1 MSLED
6 LSPEAQ
12 QELAA
17 LARTLAESPATRKQF
32 LQLTKQVRPDVPIPE
47 IEIEERT
54 NQVLE
59 SAQKE
64 VQSLRQEIKNRE
76 AREELEKRRQALLKK
91 GLVDSEDDV
100 KEVEKIMVEKGIQ
113 NHETAAEYHS
123 WMKQMSAPTPSQFP
137 QPVMSKF
144 NTKDF
149 MKNPVG
155 AARDAAHAALNEFRK
170 NPKPIGL

>member
-1 MSLED
+1 MSLEN
-6 LSPEAQ
+6 LSVEAQ
-12 QELAA
+12 AELAA
-17 LARTLAESPATRKQF
+17 LAKTLAENPSTRKTF

-54 NQVLE
+54 NSVLAE
-59 SAQKE
+59 ANKKVETLEQKLRQKE
-64 VQSLRQEIKNRE
+64 AK
-76 AREELEKRRQALLKK
+76 EELEKRRITLLKK
-91 GLVDSEDDV
+91 NLVQSEDEIA
-100 KEVEKIMVEKGIQ
+100 EVEKLMVEKGIA
-113 NHETAAEYHS
+113 NHETAAEYHQ
-123 WMKQMSAPTPSQFP
+123 WMKQAAAPTPSQFP

-155 AARDAAHAALNEFRK
+155 AARDAAHAALAEFRK

>member
-1 MSLED
+1 MSLEN
-6 LSPEAQ
+6 LSAEAQ
-12 QELAA
+12 AELAA
-17 LARTLAESPATRKQF
+17 LARALAENPATRKPF

-54 NQVLE
+54 NTVLAQAE
-59 SAQKE
+59 DRVKSLEDKLRQKE
-64 VQSLRQEIKNRE
+64 AK
-76 AREELEKRRQALLKK
+76 EELQKRRDALMKK

-100 KEVEKIMVEKGIQ
+100 REVEKIMVEKGIA

-155 AARDAAHAALNEFRK
+155 AARDAAHAALQEFRK

>member
-1 MSLED
+1 MSLEN

-12 QELAA
+12 AELAS
-17 LARTLAESPATRKQF
+17 LAKTLAEDPNTRKQF

-54 NQVLE
+54 NQVISEANKRVESLE
-59 SAQKE
+59 AKLRQKE
-64 VQSLRQEIKNRE
+64 AKET
-76 AREELEKRRQALLKK
+76 LERRRSDLLKK
-91 GLVDSEDDV
+91 QLVESEDDI
-100 KEVEKIMVEKGIQ
+100 KEVEKLMVEKGIA

-170 NPKPIGL
+170 NPKPIGF

>member
-6 LSPEAQ
+6 LSSDAQ
-12 QELAA
+12 AELAA
-17 LARTLAESPATRKQF
+17 LARTLAENPSTRKEF
-32 LQLTKQVRPDVPIPE
+32 LKLTKQVRPDVPIPE

-54 NQVLE
+54 NTVL
-59 SAQKE
+59 AQAEDRVKSLE
-64 VQSLRQEIKNRE
+64 DKLRQKE
-76 AREELEKRRQALLKK
+76 AREELQKRRDALMKK

-100 KEVEKIMVEKGIQ
+100 REVEKIMVEKGIA

-155 AARDAAHAALNEFRK
+155 AARDAAHAALQEFRK

>member
-1 MSLED
+1 MEFINANVNTIKTKGRKSSVGLTNGIPEIEKGRK
-6 LSPEAQ
+6 SPMR
-12 QELAA
+12 L
-17 LARTLAESPATRKQF
+17 
-32 LQLTKQVRPDVPIPE
+32 LTVDIPE

-54 NQVLE
+54 NSVL
-59 SAQKE
+59 AQAEDRVKSLE
-64 VQSLRQEIKNRE
+64 DKLRQKE
-76 AREELEKRRQALLKK
+76 AREELQKRRDAIVRK

-100 KEVEKIMVEKGIQ
+100 KEVEKIMVEKGIA

>member
-1 MSLED
+1 MSLEN
-6 LSPEAQ
+6 LSSEAQ
-12 QELAA
+12 AELAA
-17 LARTLAESPATRKQF
+17 LAQSLAEDPKTRKQF

-54 NQVLE
+54 NQVLAE
-59 SAQKE
+59 ANNRVE
-64 VQSLRQEIKNRE
+64 VLEAKLRSKE
-76 AREELEKRRQALLKK
+76 AREELDRRRNELKK
-91 GLVDSEDDV
+91 KQLAQSDEDIQ
-100 KEVEKIMVEKGIQ
+100 EIEKLMVEKGIA

-123 WMKQMSAPTPSQFP
+123 WMRQAAAPTPSQFP

-144 NTKDF
+144 NTQDY

-155 AARDAAHAALNEFRK
+155 AARDAAHAALAEFRK

>member
-1 MSLED
+1 MSLEN
-6 LSPEAQ
+6 LSVEAQ
-12 QELAA
+12 AELAA
-17 LARTLAESPATRKQF
+17 LAKTLAENPATRKQF

-54 NQVLE
+54 NAVLQE
-59 SAQKE
+59 ANSKVE
-64 VQSLRQEIKNRE
+64 RLEKSLRDKE
-76 AREELEKRRQALLKK
+76 AREELQKRRDALIRK
-91 GLVDSEDDV
+91 GLINSEDEIR
-100 KEVEKIMVEKGIQ
+100 EVEKVMVEKGIA
-113 NHETAAEYHS
+113 NHETAAEYHQ
-123 WMKQMSAPTPSQFP
+123 WMKQAAAPTPSQFP

>member
-1 MSLED
+1 MSLEN
-6 LSPEAQ
+6 LSVEAQ
-12 QELAA
+12 QELAM
-17 LARTLAESPATRKQF
+17 LAKTLAEDPKTRRSF

-54 NQVLE
+54 NSVLQQAE
-59 SAQKE
+59 DRVK
-64 VQSLRQEIKNRE
+64 SLEDKLRAKE
-76 AREELEKRRQALLKK
+76 AREELTKRRDTLVKK
-91 GLVDSEDDV
+91 GLVESEDEI
-100 KEVEKIMVEKGIQ
+100 KEVEKIMVEKGIA

-123 WMKQMSAPTPSQFP
+123 WMKQAAAPTPSQFP

-155 AARDAAHAALNEFRK
+155 AARDAAHAALSEFRK
-170 NPKPIGL
+170 NPKPIGF

>member
-6 LSPEAQ
+6 LTPDAQ
-12 QELAA
+12 AELAA
-17 LARTLAESPATRKQF
+17 LARSLAENPNTRKDF
-32 LQLTKQVRPDVPIPE
+32 LKLTKQVRPDVPIPE

-54 NQVLE
+54 NNVL
-59 SAQKE
+59 AQAENRVKSLE
-64 VQSLRQEIKNRE
+64 DKLRQKE
-76 AREELEKRRQALLKK
+76 AREELQKRRDALMRK

-100 KEVEKIMVEKGIQ
+100 KEVEKIMVEKGIA
-113 NHETAAEYHS
+113 NHETAAEYHQ

-155 AARDAAHAALNEFRK
+155 AARDAAHAALQEFRK

>member
-1 MSLED
+1 MSLEN
-6 LSPEAQ
+6 LSVEAQ
-12 QELAA
+12 AELAS
-17 LARTLAESPATRKQF
+17 LAKTLAENPSTRKQF

-54 NQVLE
+54 NSVLKQAE
-59 SAQKE
+59 DKVRSLE
-64 VQSLRQEIKNRE
+64 DRLRQKD
-76 AREELEKRRQALLKK
+76 AREELEKRRNALLKK
-91 GLVDSEDDV
+91 GLIESEDDI
-100 KEVEKIMVEKGIQ
+100 KEVEKLMVEKGIA

-123 WMKQMSAPTPSQFP
+123 WMKQAAAPTPSQFP

-149 MKNPVG
+149 MKNPTG
-155 AARDAAHAALNEFRK
+155 AARDAAHAALMEFRK